1 MQITK
6 EFIEQTLAAYST
18 LQQRA
23 EEALNSIHKQHAI
36 CGFNTLNLQG
46 IDETGV
52 YFLGEGLV
60 YGEGYSYNFPTACL
74 YDDFA
79 VADFVQKI
87 KDSIAKA
94 NQAKVDAEA
103 ARQAKIK
110 EDQYAEFLRLKNLF
124 GE

>member
-6 EFIEQTLAAYST
+6 EFIEQTLIAYNT

-23 EEALNSIHKQHAI
+23 EEVLNSIHKQHAI
-36 CGFNTLNLQG
+36 YGFKHLNRQD
-46 IDETGV
+46 IDETEV
-52 YFLGEGLV
+52 CFFGEDW
-60 YGEGYSYNFPTACL
+60 ENERYSYTFPTACL
-74 YDDFA
+74 YDDSA

-103 ARQAKIK
+103 ARRAKIK
-110 EDQYAEFLRLKNLF
+110 EDQYAELLRLKTLF